1 MRLNRVT
8 AGVLAVSLLLTA
20 SLAQAKEL
28 KSIGVTVGDL
38 ANPFFVQI
46 AKGAEMKA
54 HELAGKDVKVTLV
67 SSGYDLGQQV
77 AQIDNFIAAK
87 VDMIL
92 LGAADSKGIAP
103 AVKRARDAGVVV
115 VAVDVTADGA
125 DASITSDNTQAG
137 MQACQYIAER
147 LKGKGDILIING
159 PPVSSIMDRVSGCQG
174 ELKKHPDIK
183 VLSDNQNAKGS
194 REGGLEVMTS
204 LLSANPKVDAVFA
217 INDPT
222 AIGADLAAKQAQRS
236 EFFIVGVD
244 GSPDG
249 EEALK
254 RENSLF
260 VATPAQDPQVMAARA
275 VEIGYDILQ
284 GKPAP
289 KETVLIPVRM
299 IDRNNVGDYKGWT
312 VK

>member
-1 MRLNRVT
+1 
-8 AGVLAVSLLLTA
+8 
-20 SLAQAKEL
+20 
-28 KSIGVTVGDL
+28 
-38 ANPFFVQI
+38 
-46 AKGAEMKA
+46 
-54 HELAGKDVKVTLV
+54 VTLV

-87 VDMIL
+87 VDMIIL
-92 LGAADSKGIAP
+92 NAADSKGIGP
-103 AVKRARDAGVVV
+103 AVKRAKEAGIVV
-115 VAVDVTADGA
+115 VAVDVAAEGA
-125 DASITSDNTQAG
+125 DATITSDNTQAG
-137 MQACQYIAER
+137 ELACKYISDR
-147 LKGKGDILIING
+147 LNNKGNVVIING
-159 PPVSSIMDRVSGCQG
+159 PPVSAVQNRVEGC
-174 ELKKHPDIK
+174 ETEFKKHPDIK
-183 VLSDNQNAKGS
+183 ILSSNQNAKGS

-204 LLSANPKVDAVFA
+204 LLAANPKIDGVFA

-254 RENSLF
+254 RKNSCLSQRRRRI
-260 VATPAQDPQVMAARA
+260 PGDGG
-275 VEIGYDILQ
+275 EGGGIGYDILQ

-289 KETVLIPVRM
+289 TAPVLIPVTM
-299 IDRNNVGDYKGWT
+299 IDKNNVSSYKGWT